1 MNRDAIENKLREVL
15 TTDFRVAP
23 EKISPESTFR
33 GTFGMDSLDSVD
45 FIYLVTKAFGLKQDL
60 AAFRELH
67 TLGKVV
73 DYLEQELANAPRANA
88 EPAT

>member
-23 EKISPESTFR
+23 EKIAPDATFR
-33 GTFGMDSLDSVD
+33 GTFGMDSLDAVD

-60 AAFRELH
+60 GAFRELH

-73 DYLEQELANAPRANA
+73 DYLEQELASKENAP
-88 EPAT
+88 

>member
-1 MNRDAIENKLREVL
+1 MNRDAIENKLREIL

-23 EKISPESTFR
+23 EKIASEATFR
-33 GTFGMDSLDSVD
+33 GTLGMDSLDAVD

-67 TLGKVV
+67 TVGKVV
-73 DYLEQELANAPRANA
+73 DYLAEEVAAKEKAP
-88 EPAT
+88 